1 MVEMKNIRSLNEDG
15 IREFASINFAN
26 KAGADGD
33 APSHLL
39 FDDDFSE
46 VKIFSDGK
54 PREIDVDAVIVTGF
68 DLVELLDKSFDST
81 IGRRELEKDPGM
93 WAWIT
98 LLYYDQFRMKNA
110 DGSWKGAAAPRWIP
124 SGASLSYY
132 RHIVSSRYNMHIM
145 HGQNANYMLHG
156 PVNNW
161 ADVYEQCTSV
171 SLMISST
178 SIQEAV
184 NRLYYDSTKISGF
197 KKGAGGKE
205 GGSARRFAA
214 VFWQLHNTYNLRTM
228 TSDEILELLPEEF
241 DKYNPLKGEG
251 GE

>member
-15 IREFASINFAN
+15 IREFASINCAD

-39 FDDDFSE
+39 FDNEFSE

-54 PREIDVDAVIVTGF
+54 PREIDVNAVIITGF

-81 IGRRELEKDPGM
+81 IGIKELEKDPGM
-93 WAWIT
+93 WAWIA
-98 LLYYDQFRMKNA
+98 LLYYDQFRGRLA
-110 DGSWKGAAAPRWIP
+110 DGSWKRAAAPRWIP
-124 SGASLSYY
+124 SGESTSYY
-132 RHIVSSRYNMHIM
+132 RHTVAARYNMHRR
-145 HGQNANYMLHG
+145 HGGNADYILHG
-156 PVNNW
+156 LVDNW
-161 ADVYEQCTSV
+161 ADVYEQYTNV
-171 SLMISST
+171 SLMITSE
-178 SIQEAV
+178 SIQEVA
-184 NRLYYDSTKISGF
+184 NRIAFDPSREKGF
-197 KKGAGGKE
+197 KKGIGGK
-205 GGSARRFAA
+205 GPGSARRFPA
-214 VFWQLHNTYNLRTM
+214 VFWQLHNTYNLRSM

>member
-39 FDDDFSE
+39 FDDEFSE

-68 DLVELLDKSFDST
+68 DLVELLDKSFGSKVE
-81 IGRRELEKDPGM
+81 INELEKEPGM
-93 WAWIT
+93 WAWIA
-98 LLYYDQFRMKNA
+98 LLYYDQFRQKHA

-124 SGASLSYY
+124 SGDSTSYY
-132 RHIVSSRYNMHIM
+132 RHTVSTRYNMYRRHSR
-145 HGQNANYMLHG
+145 NADYILHG

-161 ADVYEQCTSV
+161 ADAYEQCTNV
-171 SLMISST
+171 SLMISSS
-178 SIQEAV
+178 SIQEAA
-184 NRLYYDSTKISGF
+184 NRLYYDSTRIEGF
-197 KKGAGGKE
+197 KKGVGGKK
-205 GGSARRFAA
+205 GGSARRFPA
-214 VFWQLHNTYNLRTM
+214 VFWQLHNTYNLRSM